1 MKLTRDDQNDT
12 RTYGT
17 LYDENGAVFCQTLEL
32 PDRGNAHGVSCIPV
46 GTYRCVKRWSPKHGT
61 DVFGVDHVPDRSD
74 IEIHAGNTPKDS
86 LGCILLGTERGQ
98 IDGVDAVLHSRV
110 AVGALMAKFHD
121 TISFTLE
128 IV

>member
-17 LYDENGAVFCQTLEL
+17 LTDETGAVFCQTLEL
-32 PDRGNAHGVSCIPV
+32 PWLDNAHGVSCIPS
-46 GTYRCVKRWSPKHGT
+46 GTYRCTKRWSPKHMT
-61 DVFGVDHVPDRSD
+61 DVFGVDRVPARSD

-86 LGCILLGTERGQ
+86 LGCILLGTERGA
-98 IDGVDAVLHSRV
+98 IDGVDAVLHSRI